1 MRQASRVLYVLAA
14 AFAGLE
20 ILVSFALSIFSF
32 VILVEKQELLETFLE
47 SIQYNGDTI
56 FFYILN
62 VFMGLFFA
70 TAEILSVIATPIFIK
85 ARKQLDV
92 PHPSKGLFITSVVFG
107 CFTNYFGITAGIL
120 SLAYRNSLS
129 KNEEKVLN

>member
-14 AFAGLE
+14 VFAGLE

-32 VILVEKQELLETFLE
+32 VVLVYQELLEAFLE

-56 FFYILN
+56 FFYILI
-62 VFMGLFFA
+62 VYIGFVFA
-70 TAEILSVIATPIFIK
+70 TVANLSIVAIPIFIN

-92 PHPSKGLFITSVVFG
+92 PHPSKGLFITSIIFG

-120 SLAYRNSLS
+120 SLVYRNSLS
-129 KNEEKVLN
+129 KNQEKVLN